1 MINQTIETAFRVLI
15 YLGSQDANR
24 LVSLQEIHE
33 VVGGSATYL
42 AKITAVL
49 SREGLLSSQRGA
61 QGGLQLGR
69 EAKKIIMLEVIEAT
83 QGKFRPFGE
92 AKGKTGKGKWGN
104 YQVVADGLNDML
116 VSALGKITLAD
127 LIGAKAAKP
136 SKKK

>member
-15 YLGSQDANR
+15 FLGSQDANH
-24 LVSLQEIHE
+24 LVSLQDIHD

-49 SREGLLSSQRGA
+49 SRSGLLSSQRGA

-69 EAKKIIMLEVIEAT
+69 DAKKISMLEVVEAA
-83 QGKFRPFGE
+83 QGKFRPFGQ
-92 AKGKTGKGKWGN
+92 AKVKGGKGKWGN
-104 YQVVADGLNDML
+104 YQLIADGLNDLL
-116 VSALGKITLAD
+116 VKELSKTTLAD
-127 LIGAKAAKP
+127 LVGTKVK